1 MAQTILPSAISG
13 ITDKSKIRVVI
24 YANGKLVH
32 VSLAELL
39 AVANTP
45 TEGA

>member
-1 MAQTILPSAISG
+1 MAERILPAAIGS
-13 ITDKSKIRVVI
+13 INDTSKIRVVI

-39 AVANTP
+39 AAANN
-45 TEGA
+45 

>member
-1 MAQTILPSAISG
+1 MTETVVPSAISG
-13 ITDKSKIRVVI
+13 IKDKSKIRVVL

-39 AVANTP
+39 AAANST
-45 TEGA
+45 TES

>member
-1 MAQTILPSAISG
+1 MADSVLPAAIGS
-13 ITDKSKIRVVI
+13 IKDASKIRVVI

-39 AVANTP
+39 AA
-45 TEGA
+45 ASS

>member
-1 MAQTILPSAISG
+1 MAQTIPPSAISG
-13 ITDKSKIRVVI
+13 IKDKSKIRVVL

-39 AVANTP
+39 AAAIP
-45 TEGA
+45 STEG

>member
-1 MAQTILPSAISG
+1 MAQTVLPSAIGS
-13 ITDKSKIRVVI
+13 IKDKSKIRVVI

-39 AVANTP
+39 AAANPP
-45 TEGA
+45 TEG